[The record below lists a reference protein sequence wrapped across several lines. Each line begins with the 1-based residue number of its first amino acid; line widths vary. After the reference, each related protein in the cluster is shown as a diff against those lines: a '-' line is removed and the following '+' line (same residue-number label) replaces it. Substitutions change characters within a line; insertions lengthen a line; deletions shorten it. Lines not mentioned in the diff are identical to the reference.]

1 MQFELVFLPH
11 LELFGAP
18 HRCRYLRINLLIGSS
33 SGGAEFD
40 ETRRNSLV
48 SGAFPLC
55 CSN

>member
-1 MQFELVFLPH
+1 MQFELVILPH

-18 HRCRYLRINLLIGSS
+18 HSCRYLQINLLIGSS
-33 SGGAEFD
+33 GGGAEFHK
-40 ETRRNSLV
+40 THRNCLV